1 MCLRYDGKKE
11 KCVGCSVILQQ
22 PKVQLAGVPVWGW
35 GVVED
40 EAGGREG
47 QLGRL
52 LTMESGSR
60 ERGRLGYTKRAVGL
74 LQWIRNMN
82 PGSVGL
88 KVIKDLGV
96 S

>member
-40 EAGGREG
+40 EAEG
-47 QLGRL
+47 
-52 LTMESGSR
+52 
-60 ERGRLGYTKRAVGL
+60 
-74 LQWIRNMN
+74 
-82 PGSVGL
+82 
-88 KVIKDLGV
+88 
-96 S
+96 